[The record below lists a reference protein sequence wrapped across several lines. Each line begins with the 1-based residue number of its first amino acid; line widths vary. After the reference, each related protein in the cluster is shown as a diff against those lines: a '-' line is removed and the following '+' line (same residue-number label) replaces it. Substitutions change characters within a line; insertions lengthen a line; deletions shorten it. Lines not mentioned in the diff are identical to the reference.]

1 MRIAVWIVVA
11 LMIWASP
18 MIANG
23 REKLTAI
30 TGDGEFTLGAP
41 PPDMEALG
49 FKPSLLSD
57 PPGQTTWFR
66 SEESPR
72 YPGQVGSE
80 RMVVV
85 IDGVIDRMGFIIW
98 TDLRGEGPRLYGWGR
113 STLVFSMYDIKLL
126 ERNDDQATILR
137 DDDGRYLA
145 LTHDDYGI
153 TVVFGRKPLQ
163 D

>member
-85 IDGVIDRMGFIIW
+85 IDGVVDHTACVIY
-98 TDLRGEGPRLYGWGR
+98 TDNEFLAKLLYEEMR
-113 STLVFSMYDIKLL
+113 SMMLSTYDIEAR
-126 ERNDDQATILR
+126 ERSDGQLTAFR
-137 DDDGRYLA
+137 DDAGHCAGVMYSGRIVTMLFA
-145 LTHDDYGI
+145 RSL
-153 TVVFGRKPLQ
+153 PQ